1 MKLFSKIIFTSSFLV
16 LNLNAQVFSV
26 FLENDVINGDDKHY
40 TNGTYLSYLS
50 DKDTNDS
57 SKYNNSFFD
66 FISKIPTFNN
76 DTKYQTLGITYSHYA
91 FTPTNLD
98 KKEKIIGDL
107 PYAGVATLDFILF
120 KWDEDFFHEYA
131 ITLGAV
137 GPSTNTDTFQKSFH
151 DAIGSNDPKGWNNQ
165 LEDDFLYNFSYS
177 YGYRAFKHEFSY
189 GKMDLV
195 NTVRANVGNYNRSLM
210 AGSMIRYGNN
220 FPNNFNSVGKF
231 IGVNENKLLN
241 LDSKTNKNLGWSL
254 SYGLAYSY
262 TDYFYVNNHDK
273 SYELDELKDS
283 LVHVISW
290 DTYLDKFVL
299 SFSFKTSK
307 INLSNDY
314 NDYENWG
321 GINIAYLF

>member
-40 TNGTYLSYLS
+40 TNGTYLSYLTN
-50 DKDTNDS
+50 KDTNNS

-66 FISKIPTFNN
+66 LISKIPTFNN
-76 DTKYQTLGITYSHYA
+76 DTKYQTLGMTYSHYA
-91 FTPTNLD
+91 FTPSDID

-120 KWDEDFFHEYA
+120 KWEEDFFHEYT

-137 GPSTNTDTFQKSFH
+137 GPSTKTDSFQKSFH
-151 DAIGSNDPKGWNNQ
+151 NTIGSTEPQGWDNQ
-165 LEDDFLYNFSYS
+165 LKDDFLYNFSYS
-177 YGYRAFKHEFSY
+177 YGYRALKHEFSY

-195 NTVRANVGNYNRSLM
+195 NTFRANVGNYNRSLM
-210 AGSMIRYGNN
+210 AGTMIRYGNN

-254 SYGLAYSY
+254 SYGLGYSY

-283 LVHVISW
+283 LVQVISL

-307 INLSNDY
+307 INLSKEY
-314 NDYENWG
+314 NQNENWG